1 MKKVFA
7 FLSVFALTIAFV
19 GFSAKP
25 ASADGGL
32 FTEDPTLK
40 EGQIPVYVMDSIYS
54 TFPAYYD
61 YAGAGDEKWQGA
73 ARMFP
78 WNETRLQCKLIDDKG
93 EFEVDANGNSK
104 EYAFYFNGTSWAYD
118 ANGSGAG
125 KQILFYKEANDADGN
140 GKIENGEIVLGRMN
154 EGKWAAKG
162 YSSDSSLSHM
172 RVNIT
177 GETLY
182 YDAFKLYSAN
192 DGGTEDAAKNQYNRM
207 FVFDADGRMTR
218 GIALDGSYLLPDA
231 EGAQKVTIAPEYCY
245 VDGVVTKIEEDTVC
259 DVEQIINEETNEVT
273 SEKVQYITNRFV
285 FQYFPADE
293 FDPETVNTVPY
304 LSEGWDAQKWDY
316 VNEEEDGYVCIAF
329 VSSEGNSF
337 KLTAEQL
344 AVYKETC
351 VANELPEPADT
362 TVREMARTIIIPAGG
377 WMYEHGYL
385 DKTSN
390 ATACAAVGEMFNDG
404 YHYGRNVD
412 EEGKGMS
419 YISTHDFSAKP
430 VYAVDMVKDGVS
442 FQLMEGQNTI
452 EVLQGETIV
461 PYKNVV
467 YNGLAKYWKVPGDFT
482 SYQADTSVLELYM
495 KSNGVT
501 VVQPNTG
508 YNTHAEMAEDFMKD
522 FNAFYAK
529 KQGYVLNAE
538 TGAYEKTDENGAVV
552 ATYTPLATP
561 TLPEGATAD
570 DAKAAIGGTTGAWYA
585 AIPYNLVGLSSSAG
599 TFVGDAE
606 MWAKWSW
613 MFEYMNLKL
622 DTVQSGL
629 NMETKVVASPGNWAY
644 TMWCFLAEAPLIS
657 GWPSSKVDWTDAAN
671 WCDTRTN
678 LEKWEQFTIDTSTA
692 PVDTNYVIEY
702 KVYNPDTNLE
712 SSLTL
717 TYVVVDEYTPIL
729 EVNKNNLVYSPVV
742 MGEKVE
748 IAAIDEYQL
757 CKAYNAKYNGESIKG
772 DNISYKIHYTS
783 DTLDFDNPTQGEHVV
798 TAKVYNQTKW
808 AEKSFVVSI
817 EDVTAPRAFAVSA
830 VTIGVGEYFNVLDGV
845 IYAYDNVDGNLL
857 DMNRSNWYADV
868 SAKTLNVQKV
878 GKYQVVLEIWDAMG
892 NTTSVSYV
900 VNVVNNQVNE
910 GLADS
915 IAANKQA
922 IDSVESLVIENFE
935 AINENF
941 EAIKENFEAINNKF
955 EEIDNKFDAV
965 DDKFDAVDDKFD
977 AVNGK
982 LDENQNAVNG
992 KFDEVEENF
1001 EAVNGSLGT
1010 LNGKVDAV
1018 QAEFD
1023 SKCGSKNAIMVQ
1035 FLAAASLLVVFLR
1048 KKH

>member
-19 GFSAKP
+19 GFGAKSAN
-25 ASADGGL
+25 ADSSL

-40 EGQIPVYVMDSIYS
+40 EGQIPIYIMDSIYT

-61 YAGAGDEKWQGA
+61 YATGGDEKWLGA

-78 WNETRLQCKLIDDKG
+78 WNETRLQCKLIDDNG
-93 EFEVDANGNSK
+93 EFEVDANGNSR
-104 EYAFYFNGTSWAYD
+104 EYAIYFNGTSWAYD

-125 KQILFYKEANDADGN
+125 KQILFYKEAVDADGN
-140 GKIENGEIVLGRMN
+140 GKMENGEIVLGRMN
-154 EGKWAAKG
+154 EGKWASKG

-177 GETLY
+177 GYDLY
-182 YDAFKLYSAN
+182 YDAFELYAANEGGDDSA
-192 DGGTEDAAKNQYNRM
+192 AANQYNRM

-218 GIALDGSYLLPDA
+218 GIALDGTYLLPDA

-245 VDGVVTKIEEDTVC
+245 VETGEVDEDGNPIKEVAKIEKDTVC
-259 DVEQIINEETNEVT
+259 AVEQIIDEETQEVKE
-273 SEKVQYITNRFV
+273 EKVQYITNRFV
-285 FQYFPADE
+285 FQYFTPE
-293 FDPETVNTVPY
+293 QFDPESVNTVPY
-304 LSEGWDAQKWDY
+304 LSAGWDAQKWDY
-316 VNEEEDGYVCIAF
+316 VYEEEDGYVCIAF
-329 VSSEGNSF
+329 VCGENASKAGSF

-344 AVYKETC
+344 DVYKETC
-351 VANELPEPADT
+351 AANGLEEPADN

-390 ATACAAVGEMFNDG
+390 ASACDAVGEMFKDG
-404 YHYGRNVD
+404 FYYGRNVD

-430 VYAVDMVKDGVS
+430 VYAVDVVNNGVS
-442 FQLMEGQNTI
+442 YQLMEGQNTI
-452 EVLQGETIV
+452 EVLQGEVIQ

-467 YNGLAKYWKVPGDFT
+467 YNGMAKYWSVPGDFT

-508 YNTHAEMAEDFMKD
+508 YTTHAEMAEDFMKD

-529 KQGYVLNAE
+529 KQGYVLQEDGSYAKE
-538 TGAYEKTDENGAVV
+538 DGSV
-552 ATYTPLATP
+552 YTPLATP
-561 TLPEGATAD
+561 TLPKGATAD

-585 AIPYNLVGLSSSAG
+585 AIPYNLIGLSSSSG

-622 DTVQSGL
+622 DTVASGL

-657 GWPSSKVDWTDAAN
+657 GWPSSKVDWTDAGN

-678 LEKWEQFTIDTSTA
+678 LEKWEQFKIDTATA
-692 PVDTNYVIEY
+692 AVDTNYVIEY
-702 KVYNPDTNLE
+702 RAYNPNTQLE
-712 SSLTL
+712 SSLTI

-729 EVNKNNLVYSPVV
+729 EINKNNLIYSPVV
-742 MGEKVE
+742 TDKKVE
-748 IAAIDEYQL
+748 MPVIDEHAF
-757 CKAYNAKYNGESIKG
+757 CKAYNARYNGDSIKG
-772 DNISYKIHYTS
+772 DEISYKIHYTS
-783 DTLDFDNPTQGEHVV
+783 DTLDFDNPTEGEHVV

-808 AEKSFVVSI
+808 VEKSFVVSI
-817 EDVTAPRAFAVSA
+817 EDVTAPRAFAVAS
-830 VTIGVGEYFNVLDGV
+830 VTIGVGEYFNVLDGLL
-845 IYAYDNVDGNLL
+845 YAYDNVDGNLL
-857 DMNRSNWYADV
+857 DMNRSNWFAEDSKAV
-868 SAKTLNVQKV
+868 NIQKV
-878 GKYQVVLEIWDAMG
+878 GKYEVVLSIWDAMG
-892 NTTSVSYV
+892 NTTEVSYI
-900 VNVVNNQVNE
+900 VNVVDNQVNQD
-910 GLADS
+910 LANNV
-915 IAANKQA
+915 AANKQA
-922 IDSVESLVIENFE
+922 IDELGALVIENQE
-935 AINENF
+935 
-941 EAIKENFEAINNKF
+941 
-955 EEIDNKFDAV
+955 V
-965 DDKFDAVDDKFD
+965 
-977 AVNGK
+977 
-982 LDENQNAVNG
+982 VNG
-992 KFDEVEENF
+992 KFAEIQAEFDAINEKFAEVEGNF
-1001 EAVNGSLGT
+1001 ST
-1010 LNGKVDAV
+1010 LNGKVDSI